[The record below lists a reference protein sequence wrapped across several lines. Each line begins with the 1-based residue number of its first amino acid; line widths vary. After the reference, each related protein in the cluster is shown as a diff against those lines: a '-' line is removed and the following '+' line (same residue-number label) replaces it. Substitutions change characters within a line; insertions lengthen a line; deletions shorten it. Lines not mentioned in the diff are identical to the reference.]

1 MKRTELKI
9 GLFWATYPVS
19 FGKQATPKC
28 NYFIHNQDFFPD
40 KVCPVSQVLLFFS
53 KYGQYCLKF
62 VDKMQTWT
70 DARRY
75 CMGEQADLAV
85 IKNQDENESVMK
97 AVNWS
102 NPVIRM
108 GGLWNSVWIGLEY
121 HQIEGEFHWV
131 DDSKVSSPGGLFN
144 AAFFWQGQ
152 QDKKIG
158 CRTLNPNL
166 T

>member
-1 MKRTELKI
+1 M
-9 GLFWATYPVS
+9 S
-19 FGKQATPKC
+19 
-28 NYFIHNQDFFPD
+28 QD
-40 KVCPVSQVLLFFS
+40 LLFFS

-121 HQIEGEFHWV
+121 QQIEGAFHWV
-131 DDSKVSSPGGLFN
+131 DDSKVSRPGGHFN
-144 AAFFWQGQ
+144 TAFF
-152 QDKKIG
+152 
-158 CRTLNPNL
+158 
-166 T
+166 